1 VRRTAAEKM
10 GFIHLVEGA
19 DLPVRAS
26 LRQLGV
32 PRSTFYGWYQRFLEA
47 GIDGLE
53 DKQPARRAS
62 WNRIPKAIKDQVL
75 ELALE
80 RTDLSPRELS
90 CSFTDEKGYFVSEAS
105 VYRILKAADLITSP
119 AYVLLSASDAFKD
132 PTKRVHEMWQTDFTY
147 FRIIGWGWYYLSTV
161 LDDYSRYIIAWKL
174 SSTMSATDVKDTLDQ
189 AIAVTGVDQ
198 ARIKHRPR
206 LLSDNGPAYVSG
218 ELKEYLGERGMAHTR
233 GAPYHP
239 QTQGKIERYHR
250 TMKNVVK
257 LEHYYFP
264 WELEAALRDFVQ
276 HYNNER
282 YHESLDNV
290 TPADVYFGRRHAV
303 LSERAKVKRL
313 TMQKRKQEYLAEN
326 AA

>member
-1 VRRTAAEKM
+1 ME
-10 GFIHLVEGA
+10 FIRLVEGS
-19 DLPVRAS
+19 DLPVRDT
-26 LRQLGV
+26 LRQLCV
-32 PRSTFYGWYQRFLEA
+32 PKSTFYGWYQRYLED
-47 GIDGLE
+47 GFDGLE
-53 DKQPARRAS
+53 DKQRAPRS
-62 WNRIPKAIKDQVL
+62 GWNRIPETIKNQIL

-80 RTDLSPRELS
+80 RTDLSPRELA
-90 CSFTDEKGYFVSEAS
+90 CTFTEEKRYFVSES
-105 VYRILKAADLITSP
+105 TVYRILKAEDLITSP

-174 SSTMSATDVKDTLDQ
+174 STTMNATDVKDTLDQ
-189 AIAVTGVDQ
+189 AIAVTGVNQ
-198 ARIKHRPR
+198 ARVRHRPR

-218 ELKEYLGERGMAHTR
+218 ELKQYLGERQMAHTR

-239 QTQGKIERYHR
+239 QTQGKIERWHR

-257 LEHYYFP
+257 LQHYYFP
-264 WELEAALRDFVQ
+264 WELEAALRDFV
-276 HYNNER
+276 HYYNNER

-290 TPADVYFGRRHAV
+290 TPADVYFGRQYEV
-303 LSERAKVKRL
+303 LSERARIKRL
-313 TMQKRKQEYLAEN
+313 TMQKRKKEYLAER